1 MLLGH
6 GHGIAID
13 WWQLGVII
21 HEMLCGKHPFEQPL
35 NSAGTGPDIASLGP
49 AAAVTPSQYSN
60 AHVYRLHQRIVKC
73 EPLIHP
79 ALSPAAQSLIRGL
92 LSKDP
97 ARRLGMTSQR
107 LTTPGLV
114 CADSAAAAGTASTPS
129 TAVAASASSLEVVG
143 DLEMHPFF
151 AGVDWWAVYDKRVM
165 PEHKPAV
172 LVCAVRNLMVS
183 VSVSVSV
190 ASS

>member
-1 MLLGH
+1 
-6 GHGIAID
+6 
-13 WWQLGVII
+13 
-21 HEMLCGKHPFEQPL
+21 
-35 NSAGTGPDIASLGP
+35 
-49 AAAVTPSQYSN
+49 
-60 AHVYRLHQRIVKC
+60 VYRLHQRIVKC

-114 CADSAAAAGTASTPS
+114 SADSAAGTASTPS

-143 DLEMHPFF
+143 DLETHPFF

-172 LVCAVRNLMVS
+172 LVGAVPQLMMS
-183 VSVSVSV
+183 VSVSM